1 MLNFF
6 QHPFRLTEPARAEAW
21 ILKQVQDD
29 GCRKWQRRFWKMWMS
44 R

>member
-29 GCRKWQRRFWKMWMS
+29 GCRNGNGGFGKCGWAG
-44 R
+44 